1 MTTATASVPT
11 AANDP
16 ADTIRRDQ
24 QGRTALGNPTGWWG
38 VVFLLVTE
46 AGLFASLLMAYFYT
60 RSTAGVW
67 PPPGIE
73 PPELRLPLIMTVLL
87 LSSSVTMIWA
97 ELSIRRGNQGGLRL
111 GLALS
116 WLLAASFLVLQVVEY
131 SRETIGLT
139 DGAYG
144 SAFFTITGIH
154 GLHVA
159 GALLLMAVI
168 QVRAWLGHFD
178 RNHLLAVSAGAL
190 YWHFVDVVWIFILA
204 SLYLTPHFF

>member
-1 MTTATASVPT
+1 MSAVTTNPT
-11 AANDP
+11 AADDP
-16 ADTIRRDQ
+16 IDAVRRDR
-24 QGRTALGNPTGWWG
+24 QGRSALGNPTGWWG
-38 VVFLLVTE
+38 VVILLMTE
-46 AGLFASLLMAYFYT
+46 GGLFASLLLAYFYS
-60 RSTAGVW
+60 RSTASVW
-67 PPPGIE
+67 PPPGIA
-73 PPELRLPLIMTVLL
+73 PPELMRPLIMTALL

-97 ELSIRRGNQGGLRL
+97 ELSIRRGNQAGLRA
-111 GLALS
+111 GLAVS
-116 WLLAASFLVLQVVEY
+116 WLLAAGFLLLQAYEY
-131 SRETIGLT
+131 SHETFGLS
-139 DGAYG
+139 DGVYG

-178 RNHLLAVSAGAL
+178 RDHLLAVSAGAL